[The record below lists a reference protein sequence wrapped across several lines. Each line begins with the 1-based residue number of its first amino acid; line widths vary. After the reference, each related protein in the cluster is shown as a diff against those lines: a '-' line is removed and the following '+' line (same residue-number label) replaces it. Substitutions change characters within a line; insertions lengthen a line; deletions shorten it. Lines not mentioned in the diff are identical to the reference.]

1 MPMPASH
8 KKNAIQGDC
17 TSQFPVRRFSIV
29 RASAQ
34 YTTLEGAETKKKCCV
49 DPHLLF
55 IASWVKKFDS
65 AINKTVTVFVI
76 TFYLEHYIGKI
87 C

>member
-8 KKNAIQGDC
+8 KKMQ
-17 TSQFPVRRFSIV
+17 SR
-29 RASAQ
+29 
-34 YTTLEGAETKKKCCV
+34 ETVHHSSLSGGLVSSEQAHNIRLWKVLKQKKCCV
-49 DPHLLF
+49 DTHLLF

-87 C
+87 R